1 MEIAAGQD
9 NAKRWVNRLLPN
21 VALTNVATRE
31 AWLKKTLEKIPPGLR
46 ILDAGAGEL
55 QYKKWCS
62 HLDYVS
68 QYFNQY
74 DGQGDG
80 IGLQTSQFDTSRI
93 DIVSDIT
100 QIPVP
105 DASFDAVM
113 CIEVLEHVPDPN
125 RAITELTRVL
135 KKGGYLIVTA
145 PFCSITHFAPYHFA
159 TGFNR
164 YFYQQVLGEHFTIV
178 DLQANGNF
186 YEALAQE
193 IMRVP
198 MVAETYSK
206 SKVNPLEMGWL
217 LLALRV
223 LNRLNRR
230 ANSSDELSC
239 FGSHFFGAKK

>member
-1 MEIAAGQD
+1 MEIAAGQEK
-9 NAKRWVNRLLPN
+9 AKQWVNRLFPN

-31 AWLKKTLEKIPPGLR
+31 TWLKKTLEEIPPGLR

-55 QYKKWCS
+55 QYRKWCG

-68 QYFNQY
+68 QDFNQY

-80 IGLQTSQFDTSRI
+80 AGLQTNQFDTSKI

-100 QIPVP
+100 HIPVA
-105 DASFDAVM
+105 DESFDAVM

-125 RAITELTRVL
+125 RAVAELTRVL

-145 PFCSITHFAPYHFA
+145 PFCSLTHFAPYHFA

-164 YFYQQVLGEHFTIV
+164 YFYQQVLGEHYNTL
-178 DLQANGNF
+178 DLQANGN
-186 YEALAQE
+186 YYQYLAQE

-198 MVAETYSK
+198 MVARTYSK
-206 SKVNPLEMGWL
+206 SNVNPLEMGWL
-217 LLALRV
+217 MLALRV

-230 ANSSDELSC
+230 ANSSDELLC
-239 FGSHFFGAKK
+239 FGYHFLGTKK

>member
-9 NAKRWVNRLLPN
+9 RAKRWINRLLPN
-21 VALTNVATRE
+21 VALKNVATRE
-31 AWLKKTLEKIPPGLR
+31 QWLKKTLENLPAGLR

-55 QYKKWCS
+55 QYKPWCS

-68 QYFNQY
+68 QDFNQY

-80 IGLQTSQFDTSRI
+80 AGLQTQAFDTSRI

-100 QIPVP
+100 AIPVP
-105 DASFDAVM
+105 DESFDVVM

-135 KKGGYLIVTA
+135 KKGGTLIITA
-145 PFCSITHFAPYHFA
+145 PFCSITHFSPYHFA

-164 YFYQQVLGEHFTIV
+164 YFYQQVLGEHYIIQEVT
-178 DLQANGNF
+178 ANGNF
-186 YEALAQE
+186 YEYLAQE

-198 MVAETYSK
+198 MIAQTYSNT
-206 SKVNPLEMGWL
+206 KVNLIEMGWL
-217 LLALRV
+217 ALALRV
-223 LNRLNRR
+223 LNRLNSK
-230 ANSSDELSC
+230 ANGSDDILC
-239 FGSHFFGAKK
+239 FGYHFQGTKK